1 MPARRKIWKCCAVCC
16 VLAGVATGYSPG
28 PWARWGWSTWRSPP
42 GCSCRGTGSS
52 RTAPPAPAAAARWSG
67 SAGAAAA
74 SSCRPCP
81 GCRCGC
87 RWPRCSGSEPPRGL
101 QGLQVKSYSG
111 KTQFES
117 WRQIKIILCKT
128 GGVCIWIRKLVD
140 EVFIFHIVYS
150 RVIIRLNKYNLYPYP
165 YSISYEDTLI
175 QQHNEYQYDR
185 SCWAHPCHLFHCC
198 VTCHVSRGCV
208 TTQWRGR
215 AGRDSAQKL
224 RWTKY
229 FIANVTRPDLTF
241 YWFAAMLEWVLMVAV
256 WDIL

>member
-1 MPARRKIWKCCAVCC
+1 MNLVHELCPLQLLEVTKKRDILSGW
-16 VLAGVATGYSPG
+16 LASIQHLAHMYV
-28 PWARWGWSTWRSPP
+28 
-42 GCSCRGTGSS
+42 
-52 RTAPPAPAAAARWSG
+52 
-67 SAGAAAA
+67 
-74 SSCRPCP
+74 
-81 GCRCGC
+81 
-87 RWPRCSGSEPPRGL
+87 
-101 QGLQVKSYSG
+101 
-111 KTQFES
+111 
-117 WRQIKIILCKT
+117 
-128 GGVCIWIRKLVD
+128 
-140 EVFIFHIVYS
+140 VYS
-150 RVIIRLNKYNLYPYP
+150 RVIIRLNKYNLCPYP